1 MSFSFRQ
8 TGYVISTA
16 ILFFVVASSSSAGGR
31 WVKQESNT
39 LAWLRSVYFLN
50 ENKGWVVGTNG
61 TLLTTDD
68 GGITWKALA
77 SGTTNNLLDVVFLNE
92 HEGWMICESN
102 KYELRRG
109 ETRTYLL
116 YTFDGAE
123 SWHRV
128 NMDGY
133 SRDLS
138 LTRIIFDKNGK
149 GWLLGE
155 SGTFYT
161 TDDGGQRWIGKPAPS
176 RFLLLGGT
184 MTNSQQGVLVGAA
197 STIVYTSD
205 GGINWR
211 TGNLRDNN
219 TAISKTISL
228 TKKEPLSIR
237 FTSVSFADEK
247 LGVAVGY
254 SGQIYVTN
262 DGGKNWNAQKSD
274 VTDDLFDAKFLN
286 PNEGWIIGDKG
297 TLLYTANK
305 GNNWES
311 VNLGTTH
318 RLERIFFIT
327 PERGWIVGFGGTI
340 LTFTADNK
348 NPQLKA
354 ITQ

>member
-8 TGYVISTA
+8 ACYLISTA
-16 ILFFVVASSSSAGGR
+16 MLFFAVSSNSFAAGR

-39 LAWLRSVYFLN
+39 FAWLRSVYFLN

-68 GGITWKALA
+68 GGTTWKTLD
-77 SGTTNNLLDVVFLNE
+77 SSTTNNLLDVVFLNE
-92 HEGWMICESN
+92 QEGWIICESN
-102 KYELRRG
+102 KYELKRG
-109 ETRTYLL
+109 EPRTYLL

-128 NMDGY
+128 TMDGY
-133 SRDLS
+133 SKDLS

-161 TDDGGQRWIGKPAPS
+161 TDDGGRRWIGKPSPS
-176 RFLLLGGT
+176 RFLLLNGT
-184 MTNSQQGVLVGAA
+184 MINSQQGVLVGAA
-197 STIVYTSD
+197 STIVYTPD
-205 GGINWR
+205 GINWR
-211 TGNLRDNN
+211 AGNLRDNN
-219 TAISKTISL
+219 TTISRNTSI

-237 FTSVSFADEK
+237 FTSVSFADDK

-254 SGQIYVTN
+254 GGQIYVTN
-262 DGGKNWNAQKSD
+262 DGGKNWYAQKTD
-274 VTDDLFDAKFLN
+274 ITDDLFDAKFLN
-286 PNEGWIIGDKG
+286 LNEGWIIGDKG
-297 TLLYTANK
+297 TLLYTNNK
-305 GNNWES
+305 GYNWES
-311 VNLGTTH
+311 VNAGTTH
-318 RLERIFFIT
+318 RLERIFFVT

-340 LTFTADNK
+340 LTFTGDK

-354 ITQ
+354 MTR